1 MRNKKL
7 LTSTSTKAERR
18 FAERLKTARIPFRAK
33 VKIGG
38 REIDFIIGK
47 YAIEI
52 DGHQQATAK
61 NAMLLEQGYIPV
73 HISNDS
79 VATVNIHFYGKS
91 SSRH

>member
-1 MRNKKL
+1 MRNPKL
-7 LTSTSTKAERR
+7 LTRNSTKAERR
-18 FAERLKTARIPFRAK
+18 FAERLKSARIRFATK
-33 VKIGG
+33 VFIGG

-52 DGHQQATAK
+52 DGHTQDPKK
-61 NAMLLEQGYIPV
+61 NAELISLGYQPV

-79 VATVNIHFYGKS
+79 VESVDIHFYGKS